1 MPKKIVRGADAPRS
15 VVNDPR
21 FSSMHSAPIFKKIK
35 KDSNKIKVDERFQTV
50 LTDDRFRAVPGAID
64 IYGRKTKTSLKSAAA
79 KELNSFYQIDDG
91 IALKDDDPEENAPET
106 IAKARSKAKDL
117 KEKIDDGVK
126 SEDPESRLNYLNR
139 LARGDVSGSSSEDE
153 DSEDEGNLSEI
164 DSDDSEDDND
174 FLESSKKNQKG
185 PLDMSSDDEDEED
198 GEEAHATC
206 RLALMN
212 CDWDSLKA
220 QDLMSVLQSFC
231 PTGKTVDMVTVYP
244 SDFGKEKM
252 ANEAIHGPP
261 KIWTGGDDTSDDD
274 YGSDGSEGDRIED
287 DDEDEGYTGIAAIDE
302 DDAVIKVKQGD
313 KWKSLSNVKTG
324 TLTPTAPSDKKKK
337 ATKEKVPKADRKGDF
352 KRLPGTVGIVL
363 QDDLVS
369 RGLSRGDEANGEEA
383 ENSDEDETNYFDSDI
398 SKDAATTTANIKN
411 KKRPAKG
418 NDKRVTLERERF
430 TGAGKGDEDGEGG
443 FDEVA
448 LRAYELSEL
457 KYYFAVAELSSVEA
471 AEALMTQLDGVEL
484 GHSSMVF
491 DLRFI
496 PEDTRY
502 VLRVSGPPTIGCK
515 HTSITYLV

>member
-1 MPKKIVRGADAPRS
+1 MPKKIVRGADTPRS

-64 IYGRKTKTSLKSAAA
+64 IYGRQTKKSLKSAAA
-79 KELNSFYQIDDG
+79 KELNSFYQVDDG
-91 IALKDDDPEENAPET
+91 TASKDDEPEENAIKT
-106 IAKARSKAKDL
+106 VVKAKSKAKGL
-117 KEKIDDGVK
+117 KDKSGDSVK
-126 SEDPESRLNYLNR
+126 SEDPESRLDYLNR
-139 LARGDVSGSSSEDE
+139 LARGDLSGSSSEDE
-153 DSEDEGNLSEI
+153 DSEDEGKFSDI
-164 DSDDSEDDND
+164 ASDDSEDDDD
-174 FLESSKKNQKG
+174 FLETSTKIQKG
-185 PLDMSSDDEDEED
+185 PLDMLSDEEDEED

-231 PTGKTVDMVTVYP
+231 PTGKTVDVVTVYP

-261 KIWTGGDDTSDDD
+261 KIWTGGDDTPDDD
-274 YGSDGSEGDRIED
+274 DGSDGSEGDSIVED
-287 DDEDEGYTGIAAIDE
+287 EEDEGYGGIAAIDDE
-302 DDAVIKVKQGD
+302 ETVIKVKQGD
-313 KWKSLSNVKTG
+313 KWKSSNNVKTG
-324 TLTPTAPSDKKKK
+324 TLTLTATTDKKKK
-337 ATKEKVPKADRKGDF
+337 KLVKEKVSKADRKGDF

-369 RGLSRGDEANGEEA
+369 RGLSRGDDAHGEEA
-383 ENSDEDETNYFDSDI
+383 ENSEEEGTNYFDGDI
-398 SKDAATTTANIKN
+398 SKDAAKTTANMKH
-411 KKRPAKG
+411 KKRPVKG

-448 LRAYELSEL
+448 LRAYELSKL
-457 KYYFAVAELSSVEA
+457 KYYFAVAELSSVDT

-484 GHSSMVF
+484 GHSSMIF

-502 VLRVSGPPTIGCK
+502 VLWLQPQVDR
-515 HTSITYLV
+515 